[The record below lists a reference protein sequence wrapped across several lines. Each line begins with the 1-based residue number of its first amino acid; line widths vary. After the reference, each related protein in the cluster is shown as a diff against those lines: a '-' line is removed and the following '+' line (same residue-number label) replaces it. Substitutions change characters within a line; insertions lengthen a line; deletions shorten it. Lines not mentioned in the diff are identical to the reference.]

1 MEWDNKEMY
10 CLPVRGGGVCI
21 AGVSFLL
28 GFFCSCSAFWE
39 GWIVLPFL
47 GFFLRSQLLI
57 SCSERSSARQK
68 KREKMSRKWSRG
80 EIIKQ
85 MVKRKALIIQLSSRK
100 TEMTVEKELL
110 NMKSVQEAS
119 VPYYVGAEWLWWSC
133 FVGGRHKAGGEA
145 VGSGVLH
152 GWGKLHHHAEG
163 HRCPAQL

>member
-1 MEWDNKEMY
+1 MY
-10 CLPVRGGGVCI
+10 SWRVFSPWL
-21 AGVSFLL
+21 FLL
-28 GFFCSCSAFWE
+28 LLSVLGRLDSFTFSWFLFEITALNQLFWKIFCMTE
-39 GWIVLPFL
+39 
-47 GFFLRSQLLI
+47 
-57 SCSERSSARQK
+57 

-100 TEMTVEKELL
+100 TETTVEKELL